1 MNLINKN
8 TNFIGQYMISIHY
21 PSYPFK
27 IRKNESG
34 VIGDQVKDKAKDQI
48 FDPFRKKW
56 VSLTPE
62 EWVRQN
68 ILQYLVQTCN
78 YPSALIAIEKSIQ
91 LGELTKRFDILIYKQ
106 DKPWMIIECKEANVQ
121 INDKT
126 ISQLYQYQQVLE
138 AEYLFASNGHES
150 IGAQIKSGKLHAL
163 QNFPEYL

>member
-1 MNLINKN
+1 
-8 TNFIGQYMISIHY
+8 MISINY

-34 VIGDQVKDKAKDQI
+34 VVRDQVKDDVKDQVKDNVKDQI

-56 VSLTPE
+56 VALTPE

-68 ILQYLVQTCN
+68 ILQYLVQIGN

-91 LGELTKRFDILIYKQ
+91 LGELPKRFDILIYKQ

-126 ISQLYQYQQVLE
+126 IAQLYQYQQLVE
-138 AEYLFASNGHES
+138 AEYLFASNGHET
-150 IGAQIKSGKLHAL
+150 IGAHIKSGKLHAL

>member
-1 MNLINKN
+1 
-8 TNFIGQYMISIHY
+8 MISIKY
-21 PSYPFK
+21 PTYPFK

-34 VIGDQVKDKAKDQI
+34 ANGGQLIDQARDQI

-56 VSLTPE
+56 VPLTPE

-68 ILQYLVQTCN
+68 ILQYLVQACN

-91 LGELTKRFDILIYKQ
+91 LGELTKRFDILIYKE

-138 AEYLFASNGHES
+138 AEYLFASNGHET
-150 IGAQIKSGKLHAL
+150 IGAQIKSGKLQAL
-163 QNFPEYL
+163 QSFPEYT